1 MRADL
6 LDGVG
11 EVDAVVSNPPY
22 VEDGA
27 PLAPEIVRHEP
38 AAALYAGLD
47 GLAVVRRLVAQAGE
61 HGAAFLALEVGA
73 GQAIAVEE
81 LARAAGFARTE
92 RRADLA
98 GIDRVV
104 AAWR

>member
-1 MRADL
+1 M
-6 LDGVG
+6 
-11 EVDAVVSNPPY
+11 
-22 VEDGA
+22 
-27 PLAPEIVRHEP
+27 
-38 AAALYAGLD
+38 
-47 GLAVVRRLVAQAGE
+47 RRLVAQAAERGV
-61 HGAAFLALEVGA
+61 AFLALEVGA

-81 LARAAGFARTE
+81 LARAAGFERTE